1 MNPQTEQIFATLELL
16 LEEQIICRLPY
27 NHTSNWEPFLWDFF
41 IQGNSL
47 DVFSLLKNEGWI
59 QFSDIENAIES
70 WQEIEQ
76 RGTPTRNDNYAE
88 SRLDDEWYEEIRNT
102 TEFSHR
108 KIIYTKLAKSLQ
120 ENLNNLQIYQ
130 LSCNSDYDEGYFQY
144 IIVGQIENGDWICVT
159 STVPRETPDFEDI
172 LVSEKVNFDSNQMP
186 ICESSITYKNQVE
199 NILEALTPITIC
211 GHYDGGYDHSYEH
224 QMLCR
229 VGATQNQVIKEALIS
244 SGLLQISHFKK
255 FYPDSQE
262 YIFTDYSGREEGTIL
277 FEKYQHLNKF
287 LNAKLPE
294 LIMYKFN
301 FWNYTHVFIV
311 GQSVDDD
318 WVGLSLKSEFD
329 YNP

>member
-1 MNPQTEQIFATLELL
+1 MHQQTKQIFATIELL
-16 LEEQIICRLPY
+16 LEEQIICRLPC
-27 NHTSNWEPFLWDFF
+27 NHTSNWEPFLLDVS
-41 IQGNSL
+41 IQGSSL

-59 QFSDIENAIES
+59 QSSDIENAIES

-76 RGTPTRNDNYAE
+76 RGTPTRDDNYAE

-102 TEFSHR
+102 INFDDR
-108 KIIYTKLAKSLQ
+108 KNSYTMLARNLQ
-120 ENLNNLQIYQ
+120 ENLNKIQIYQ
-130 LSCNSDYDEGYFQY
+130 LSCNLDYFQY
-144 IIVGQIENGDWICVT
+144 IIVGQIPNGDWISVT

-172 LVSEKVNFDSNQMP
+172 LVSEKMNSHANQMP
-186 ICESSITYKNQVE
+186 LCESTLTYKNQIE
-199 NILEALTPITIC
+199 NILELLTSITIC
-211 GHYDGGYDHSYEH
+211 GHYDGGYEHTYEH

-229 VGATQNQVIKEALIS
+229 VGATQNQVIMEALIS

-262 YIFTDYSGREEGTIL
+262 YIFTGYSSREEGTIL

-294 LIMYKFN
+294 LTMYKFN

-311 GQSVDDD
+311 GQSVDND
-318 WVGLSLKSEFD
+318 WVGLRLKSEFD